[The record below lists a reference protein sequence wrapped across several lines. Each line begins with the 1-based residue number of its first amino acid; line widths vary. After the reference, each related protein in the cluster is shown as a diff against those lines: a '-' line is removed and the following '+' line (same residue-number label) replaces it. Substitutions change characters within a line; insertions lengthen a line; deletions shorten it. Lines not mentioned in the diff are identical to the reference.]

1 MCISD
6 SPLHG
11 YRDALDFY
19 EKASV
24 GPLLHQIKV
33 PSLIVQAKNDPFVLP
48 NCMPIAVAEQN
59 PYLFL
64 EMTNQGGHCGFMVK
78 GRSHTWAEERALAFA
93 CSEL

>member
-1 MCISD
+1 
-6 SPLHG
+6 
-11 YRDALDFY
+11 
-19 EKASV
+19 V

-33 PSLIVQAKNDPFVLP
+33 PSLIVQAKNDPFLLP

-78 GRSHTWAEERALAFA
+78 GQVTYLGRRKGFGICLF
-93 CSEL
+93 